1 MSLTSRVFGLFS
13 TTATS
18 DPATSDSPTSI
29 PQTKLSAHNGVDVSA
44 IRHAPDRHMLDE
56 EEEPRPPYLHV
67 RICITHTIL
76 AIQIL
81 TVDRQCWPVEL
92 EVHVVIC

>member
-18 DPATSDSPTSI
+18 DPATSDFPTSI
-29 PQTKLSAHNGVDVSA
+29 PQSQPSTHNEIGIGA
-44 IRHAPDRHMLDE
+44 IRHERDRHILE

-67 RICITHTIL
+67 RFRIDAVLIM
-76 AIQIL
+76 QIL
-81 TVDRQCWPVEL
+81 TVDRQCWPAEL

>member
-18 DPATSDSPTSI
+18 DPATSDFPTSI
-29 PQTKLSAHNGVDVSA
+29 PHTQLSTHNEIGIGA
-44 IRHAPDRHMLDE
+44 IRHGRNRHILE

-67 RICITHTIL
+67 RFRIHAVL

-92 EVHVVIC
+92 EVHVVTC